1 MEALFD
7 ILLKD
12 GFWFAVIRSTTPI
25 LLTTLG
31 AMIASRAGARNIALE
46 GTMLTAAFVG
56 VAASHFT
63 QSAFVG
69 LAFAVLSGI
78 IMSNIIAYFALKL
91 KSNIIISGISL
102 NLMASGMTVFGL
114 YLLTGDK
121 GASTSLNSLVLPS
134 INIPII
140 ENIPVV
146 GSILSGHNILTYVAL
161 ILVVLVWVM
170 FKYTKLG
177 LRIKAVGES
186 PEAAESVG
194 ISVNKV
200 KYIALTMSGALA
212 ALGGAFLSMGYVT
225 LFSAG
230 MTSGR
235 GYIALATQSMAGSN
249 PVVGLLTSGLFGFA
263 ESMSNYLQGA
273 SLPIEL
279 IQMLP
284 YLAIVVIYVVY
295 CANKTRKENSL

>member
-1 MEALFD
+1 MEALFE

-31 AMIASRAGARNIALE
+31 AMIAARAGARNIALE
-46 GTMLTAAFVG
+46 GTMLTASFVG

-63 QSAFVG
+63 QSAFAG
-69 LAFAVLSGI
+69 LALAVLSGI

-121 GASTSLNSLVLPS
+121 GASTSLNSLTLPN

-146 GSILSGHNILTYVAL
+146 GGILSGHNILTYIAL
-161 ILVVLVWVM
+161 LLVLLVWIM

-235 GYIALATQSMAGSN
+235 GYIALATQAMAGSN
-249 PVVGLLTSGLFGFA
+249 PVVGLLTSSLFGFT

-273 SLPIEL
+273 KLPIEFV
-279 IQMLP
+279 QMLP
-284 YLAIVVIYVVY
+284 YLAIVIIYVIY
-295 CANKTRKENSL
+295 CANKTKKENTL

>member
-1 MEALFD
+1 MENLFD
-7 ILLKD
+7 ILLKSE
-12 GFWFAVIRSTTPI
+12 FWFAVIRSTTPI

-31 AMIASRAGARNIALE
+31 AMIAARAGARNIALE

-56 VAASHFT
+56 VAGSHFT
-63 QSAFVG
+63 QNAFVG
-69 LAFAVLSGI
+69 LLLAVLSGI

-114 YLLTGDK
+114 FLLTGDK

-134 INIPII
+134 VNLPII
-140 ENIPVV
+140 ESIPVI
-146 GSILSGHNILTYVAL
+146 GKILSGHNILTYVSL
-161 ILVVLVWVM
+161 IFVLLVWVM

-200 KYIALTMSGALA
+200 KYIALTMSGILA
-212 ALGGAFLSMGYVT
+212 ALGGAFLSMGYVS

-235 GYIALATQSMAGSN
+235 GYIALATQAMAGAN
-249 PVVGLLTSGLFGFA
+249 PVVGLLTSGLFGFT

-273 SLPIEL
+273 SLPIEFV
-279 IQMLP
+279 QMLP
-284 YLAIVVIYVVY
+284 YLAIVVIYVSY
-295 CANKTRKENSL
+295 CANKTKKENSL

>member
-31 AMIASRAGARNIALE
+31 AMIAARAGARNIALE
-46 GTMLTAAFVG
+46 GTMLTASFVG
-56 VAASHFT
+56 VVASHFT
-63 QSAFVG
+63 QSAFAG
-69 LAFAVLSGI
+69 LAFAVISGI

-121 GASTSLNSLVLPS
+121 GASTSLNSLVLPN

-140 ENIPVV
+140 ENIPVL
-146 GSILSGHNILTYVAL
+146 GNILSGHNILTYVSL
-161 ILVVLVWVM
+161 ILVVIVWIM
-170 FKYTKLG
+170 FKYTTLG
-177 LRIKAVGES
+177 LRIKAVGEN

-235 GYIALATQSMAGSN
+235 GYIALATQAMAGSN

-273 SLPIEL
+273 SLPIEF

-295 CANKTRKENSL
+295 CANKTKKENSL

>member
-31 AMIASRAGARNIALE
+31 AMIAARAGARNIALE
-46 GTMLTAAFVG
+46 GTMLTASFVG

-63 QSAFVG
+63 QSAFAG

-121 GASTSLNSLVLPS
+121 GASTSLNSLVLPN

-140 ENIPVV
+140 ENIPIV
-146 GSILSGHNILTYVAL
+146 GNILSGHNILTYVAL
-161 ILVVLVWVM
+161 ILVFLVWVM

-194 ISVNKV
+194 ISVNRV

-235 GYIALATQSMAGSN
+235 GYIALATQAMAGSN
-249 PVVGLLTSGLFGFA
+249 PVVGLLTSSLFGFT

-273 SLPIEL
+273 KLPIEF

-284 YLAIVVIYVVY
+284 YLAIVVIYVIY
-295 CANKTRKENSL
+295 CASKTKKENSL

>member
-1 MEALFD
+1 MEALFE
-7 ILLKD
+7 ILLKED
-12 GFWFAVIRSTTPI
+12 FWFAVIRSTTPI

-31 AMIASRAGARNIALE
+31 AMIAARAGARNIALE

-69 LAFAVLSGI
+69 LLFAVISGI
-78 IMSNIIAYFALKL
+78 ILSNIIAYFALKL

-121 GASTSLNSLVLPS
+121 GASTSLNSLALPNV
-134 INIPII
+134 NIPII
-140 ENIPVV
+140 ENIPVI
-146 GSILSGHNILTYVAL
+146 GKIISGHNILTYVAL
-161 ILVVLVWVM
+161 ILVLLVYIM
-170 FKYTKLG
+170 FKYTQLG

-194 ISVNKV
+194 INVNKI
-200 KYIALTMSGALA
+200 KYIALTMSGVLA
-212 ALGGAFLSMGYVT
+212 AMGGAFLSMGYVT

-235 GYIALATQSMAGSN
+235 GYIALATQSMAGAN

-263 ESMSNYLQGA
+263 ESMSNYLQGIN
-273 SLPIEL
+273 LPIEF

-295 CANKTRKENSL
+295 CANKTKQENKA

>member
-1 MEALFD
+1 MEALFE
-7 ILLKD
+7 ILLKED
-12 GFWFAVIRSTTPI
+12 FWFAVIRSTTPI

-31 AMIASRAGARNIALE
+31 AMIAARAGARNIALE

-69 LAFAVLSGI
+69 LLFAVTSGI
-78 IMSNIIAYFALKL
+78 ILSNIIAYFALKL

-121 GASTSLNSLVLPS
+121 GASTSLNSLALPNV
-134 INIPII
+134 NIPII
-140 ENIPVV
+140 ENIPVI
-146 GSILSGHNILTYVAL
+146 GKIISGHNILTYVAL
-161 ILVVLVWVM
+161 ILVLLVYIM
-170 FKYTKLG
+170 FKYTQLG

-235 GYIALATQSMAGSN
+235 GYIALATQSMAGAN

-263 ESMSNYLQGA
+263 ESMSNYLQGIN
-273 SLPIEL
+273 LPIEF

-295 CANKTRKENSL
+295 CANKTKQENKA

>member
-1 MEALFD
+1 MEALFE
-7 ILLKD
+7 ILLKED
-12 GFWFAVIRSTTPI
+12 FWFAVIRSTTPI

-31 AMIASRAGARNIALE
+31 AMIAARAGARNIALE

-69 LAFAVLSGI
+69 LLFAVISGI
-78 IMSNIIAYFALKL
+78 ILSNIIAYFALKL

-121 GASTSLNSLVLPS
+121 GASTSLNSLALPNV
-134 INIPII
+134 NIQII
-140 ENIPVV
+140 ENIPVI
-146 GSILSGHNILTYVAL
+146 GKIISGHNILTYVAL
-161 ILVVLVWVM
+161 ILVLLVYIM
-170 FKYTKLG
+170 FKYTQLG

-235 GYIALATQSMAGSN
+235 GYIALATQSMAGAN

-263 ESMSNYLQGA
+263 ESMSNYLQGIN
-273 SLPIEL
+273 LPIEF

-295 CANKTRKENSL
+295 CANKTKQENKA

>member
-31 AMIASRAGARNIALE
+31 AMIAARAGARNIALE

-121 GASTSLNSLVLPS
+121 GASTSLNSLVLPN

-146 GSILSGHNILTYVAL
+146 GNILSGHNILTYVAL
-161 ILVVLVWVM
+161 ILVLLVWIM

-194 ISVNKV
+194 ISVNRV

-235 GYIALATQSMAGSN
+235 GYIALATQAMAGSN
-249 PVVGLLTSGLFGFA
+249 PVVGLLTSSLFGFT

-273 SLPIEL
+273 KLPIEF

-284 YLAIVVIYVVY
+284 YLAIVVIYVIY
-295 CANKTRKENSL
+295 CASKTKKENSL

>member
-1 MEALFD
+1 MEALFE
-7 ILLKD
+7 ILLKED
-12 GFWFAVIRSTTPI
+12 FWFAVIRSTTPI

-31 AMIASRAGARNIALE
+31 AMIAARAGARNISLE

-69 LAFAVLSGI
+69 LLFAVISGI
-78 IMSNIIAYFALKL
+78 ILSNIIAYFALKL

-121 GASTSLNSLVLPS
+121 GASTSLNSLALPNV
-134 INIPII
+134 NIPII
-140 ENIPVV
+140 ENIPVI
-146 GSILSGHNILTYVAL
+146 GKIISGHNILTYVAL
-161 ILVVLVWVM
+161 ILVLLVYIM
-170 FKYTKLG
+170 FKYTQLG

-235 GYIALATQSMAGSN
+235 GYIALATQSMAGAN
-249 PVVGLLTSGLFGFA
+249 PVVGLLTSSLFGFA
-263 ESMSNYLQGA
+263 ESMSNYLQGIN
-273 SLPIEL
+273 LPIEF

-295 CANKTRKENSL
+295 CANKTKQENKA

>member
-31 AMIASRAGARNIALE
+31 AMIAARAGARNIALE
-46 GTMLTAAFVG
+46 GTMLTASFVG

-63 QSAFVG
+63 QSAFAG

-161 ILVVLVWVM
+161 ILVFLVWVM

-194 ISVNKV
+194 ISVNRV

-235 GYIALATQSMAGSN
+235 GYIALATQAMAGSN

-273 SLPIEL
+273 SLPIEF

-295 CANKTRKENSL
+295 CANKTKKENS

>member
-1 MEALFD
+1 MEALFE
-7 ILLKD
+7 ILLKED
-12 GFWFAVIRSTTPI
+12 FWFAVIRSTTPI

-31 AMIASRAGARNIALE
+31 AMIAARAGARNIALE

-69 LAFAVLSGI
+69 LLFAVISGI
-78 IMSNIIAYFALKL
+78 ILSNIIAYFALKL

-121 GASTSLNSLVLPS
+121 GASTSLNSLALPNV
-134 INIPII
+134 NIPII
-140 ENIPVV
+140 ENIPVI
-146 GSILSGHNILTYVAL
+146 GKIISGHNILTYVAL
-161 ILVVLVWVM
+161 ILVLLVYIM
-170 FKYTKLG
+170 FKYTQLG

-235 GYIALATQSMAGSN
+235 GYIALATQSMAGAN

-263 ESMSNYLQGA
+263 ESMSNYLQGIN
-273 SLPIEL
+273 LPIEF

-295 CANKTRKENSL
+295 CANKTKQENKA

>member
-1 MEALFD
+1 MEALFE
-7 ILLKD
+7 ILLKED
-12 GFWFAVIRSTTPI
+12 FWFAVIRSTTPI

-31 AMIASRAGARNIALE
+31 AMIAARAGARNIALE

-69 LAFAVLSGI
+69 LLFAVISGI
-78 IMSNIIAYFALKL
+78 ILSNIIAYFALKL

-121 GASTSLNSLVLPS
+121 GASTSLNSLALPNV
-134 INIPII
+134 NIPII
-140 ENIPVV
+140 ENIPVI
-146 GSILSGHNILTYVAL
+146 GKIISGHNILTYVAL
-161 ILVVLVWVM
+161 ILVLLVYIM
-170 FKYTKLG
+170 FKYTQLG

-200 KYIALTMSGALA
+200 KYIALTMSGTLA

-235 GYIALATQSMAGSN
+235 GYIALATQSMAGAN

-263 ESMSNYLQGA
+263 ESMSNYLQGIN
-273 SLPIEL
+273 LPIEF

-295 CANKTRKENSL
+295 CANKTKQENKA

>member
-31 AMIASRAGARNIALE
+31 AMIAARAGARNIALE

-63 QSAFVG
+63 QSAFLG

-140 ENIPVV
+140 ENIPVI
-146 GSILSGHNILTYVAL
+146 GNILSGHNILTYVAL
-161 ILVVLVWVM
+161 ILVLLVWIM

-194 ISVNKV
+194 ISVNRV

-235 GYIALATQSMAGSN
+235 GYIALATQAMAGSN
-249 PVVGLLTSGLFGFA
+249 PVVGLLTSGLFGFT

-273 SLPIEL
+273 QLPIEF

-284 YLAIVVIYVVY
+284 YLAIVVIYIIY
-295 CANKTRKENSL
+295 CAGNTKKQNN

>member
-31 AMIASRAGARNIALE
+31 AMIAARAGARNIALE

-63 QSAFVG
+63 QSAFAG

-121 GASTSLNSLVLPS
+121 GASTSLNSLVLPN

-146 GSILSGHNILTYVAL
+146 GNILSGHNILTYVAL
-161 ILVVLVWVM
+161 ILVFLVWVM

-194 ISVNKV
+194 ISVNRV

-235 GYIALATQSMAGSN
+235 GYIALATQAMAGSN
-249 PVVGLLTSGLFGFA
+249 PVVGLLTSSLFGFT

-273 SLPIEL
+273 KLPIEF

-284 YLAIVVIYVVY
+284 YLAIVVIYVIY
-295 CANKTRKENSL
+295 CASKTKKENSL

>member
-1 MEALFD
+1 
-7 ILLKD
+7 
-12 GFWFAVIRSTTPI
+12 
-25 LLTTLG
+25 
-31 AMIASRAGARNIALE
+31 MIASRAGARNIALE

-69 LAFAVLSGI
+69 LVFAVLSGI

-134 INIPII
+134 INLPII
-140 ENIPVV
+140 ENIPVI
-146 GSILSGHNILTYVAL
+146 GRIISGHNILTYVAL
-161 ILVVLVWVM
+161 ILVLLVWVM

-177 LRIKAVGES
+177 LRIKAVGEN

-194 ISVNKV
+194 ISVNQV

-235 GYIALATQSMAGSN
+235 GYIALATQAMAGAN
-249 PVVGLLTSGLFGFA
+249 PVVGLLTSSLFGFA

-273 SLPIEL
+273 KLPIEF

-284 YLAIVVIYVVY
+284 YLAIVVIYVIY
-295 CANKTRKENSL
+295 CANKAKKENSL

>member
-1 MEALFD
+1 MEALFG
-7 ILLKD
+7 ILLKED
-12 GFWFAVIRSTTPI
+12 FWFAVIRSTTPI

-31 AMIASRAGARNIALE
+31 AMIAARAGARNIALE

-56 VAASHFT
+56 VAASHIT
-63 QSAFVG
+63 QSAFLG
-69 LAFAVLSGI
+69 LLFAVISGI
-78 IMSNIIAYFALKL
+78 ILSNIIAYFALKL

-121 GASTSLNSLVLPS
+121 GASTSLNSLALPN
-134 INIPII
+134 INIPLI
-140 ENIPVV
+140 ENIPVI
-146 GSILSGHNILTYVAL
+146 GRIISGHNVLTYVAL
-161 ILVVLVWVM
+161 ILVLLVWVM

-194 ISVNKV
+194 ISVNRV
-200 KYIALTMSGALA
+200 KYIALTMSGILA
-212 ALGGAFLSMGYVT
+212 ALGGTFLSMGYVT

-235 GYIALATQSMAGSN
+235 GYIALATQAMAGAN
-249 PVVGLLTSGLFGFA
+249 PIVGLLTSSLFGFA

-273 SLPIEL
+273 NLPIEF

-295 CANKTRKENSL
+295 CASKSKKETSL

>member
-1 MEALFD
+1 MEALFE
-7 ILLKD
+7 ILLKED
-12 GFWFAVIRSTTPI
+12 FWFAVIRSTTPI

-31 AMIASRAGARNIALE
+31 AMIAARAGARNIALE

-63 QSAFVG
+63 QNAFLG
-69 LAFAVLSGI
+69 LLFAVISGI
-78 IMSNIIAYFALKL
+78 IVSNIIAYFALKL
-91 KSNIIISGISL
+91 KSNIIISGIAL

-121 GASTSLNSLVLPS
+121 GASTSLNSLALPN

-140 ENIPVV
+140 ENIPVI
-146 GSILSGHNILTYVAL
+146 GNIISGHNILTYVAL
-161 ILVVLVWVM
+161 ILVLVVYIM

-200 KYIALTMSGALA
+200 KYIALTMSGILA

-235 GYIALATQSMAGSN
+235 GYIALATQSMAGAN
-249 PVVGLLTSGLFGFA
+249 PIIGLLTSSLFGFA
-263 ESMSNYLQGA
+263 ESMSNYLQGIN
-273 SLPIEL
+273 LPIEF

-284 YLAIVVIYVVY
+284 YLSIVVIYVVY
-295 CANKTRKENSL
+295 CANKTKQENKA

>member
-1 MEALFD
+1 MEALFE
-7 ILLKD
+7 ILLKED
-12 GFWFAVIRSTTPI
+12 FWFAVIRSTTPI

-31 AMIASRAGARNIALE
+31 AMIAARAGARNIALE

-69 LAFAVLSGI
+69 LLFAVISGI
-78 IMSNIIAYFALKL
+78 ILSNIIAYFALKL
-91 KSNIIISGISL
+91 KSNIIIYGISL

-121 GASTSLNSLVLPS
+121 GASTSLNSLALPNV
-134 INIPII
+134 NIPII
-140 ENIPVV
+140 ENIPVI
-146 GSILSGHNILTYVAL
+146 GKIISGHNILTYVAL
-161 ILVVLVWVM
+161 ILVLLVYIM
-170 FKYTKLG
+170 FKYTQLG

-235 GYIALATQSMAGSN
+235 GYIALATQSMAGAN

-263 ESMSNYLQGA
+263 ESMSNYLQGIN
-273 SLPIEL
+273 LPIEF

-295 CANKTRKENSL
+295 CANKTKQENKA

>member
-1 MEALFD
+1 MEALFE
-7 ILLKD
+7 ILLKED
-12 GFWFAVIRSTTPI
+12 FWFAVIRSTTPI

-31 AMIASRAGARNIALE
+31 AMIAARAGARNIALE

-69 LAFAVLSGI
+69 LLFAVISGI
-78 IMSNIIAYFALKL
+78 ILSNIIAYFALKL

-121 GASTSLNSLVLPS
+121 GASTSLNSLALPNV
-134 INIPII
+134 NIPII
-140 ENIPVV
+140 ENIPVI
-146 GSILSGHNILTYVAL
+146 GKIISGHNILTYVAL
-161 ILVVLVWVM
+161 IVVLLVYIM
-170 FKYTKLG
+170 FKYTQLG

-235 GYIALATQSMAGSN
+235 GYIALATQSMAGAN

-263 ESMSNYLQGA
+263 ESMSNYLQGIN
-273 SLPIEL
+273 LPIEF

-295 CANKTRKENSL
+295 CANKTKQENKA

>member
-161 ILVVLVWVM
+161 ILVVLVWIM

>member
-31 AMIASRAGARNIALE
+31 AMIAARAGARNIALE
-46 GTMLTAAFVG
+46 GTMLTASFVG

-121 GASTSLNSLVLPS
+121 GASTSLNSLVLPN

-140 ENIPVV
+140 ENIPIV
-146 GSILSGHNILTYVAL
+146 GNILSGHNILTYVAL
-161 ILVVLVWVM
+161 ILVLLVWIM

-194 ISVNKV
+194 ISVNRV

-235 GYIALATQSMAGSN
+235 GYIALATQAMAGSN
-249 PVVGLLTSGLFGFA
+249 PVVGLLTSSLFGFT

-273 SLPIEL
+273 KLPIEFV
-279 IQMLP
+279 QMLP
-284 YLAIVVIYVVY
+284 YLAIVVIYVIY
-295 CANKTRKENSL
+295 CANKTKKENSI

>member
-1 MEALFD
+1 MEALFA
-7 ILLKD
+7 ILLKED
-12 GFWFAVIRSTTPI
+12 FWFAVIRSTTPI

-31 AMIASRAGARNIALE
+31 AMIAARAGARNIALE

-63 QSAFVG
+63 QSAFIG
-69 LAFAVLSGI
+69 LLFAVLSGI
-78 IMSNIIAYFALKL
+78 ILSNIIAYFALKL

-121 GASTSLNSLVLPS
+121 GASTSLNSLALPN

-140 ENIPVV
+140 ENIPVI
-146 GSILSGHNILTYVAL
+146 GKIISGHNILTYVAL
-161 ILVVLVWVM
+161 ISVVLVYIM
-170 FKYTKLG
+170 FKYTQLG

-186 PEAAESVG
+186 PESAESVG

-235 GYIALATQSMAGSN
+235 GYIALATQSMSGAN
-249 PVVGLLTSGLFGFA
+249 PVVGLLTSSLFGFT
-263 ESMSNYLQGA
+263 ESMSNYLQGIN
-273 SLPIEL
+273 LPIEF

-284 YLAIVVIYVVY
+284 YLAMVIIYVVY
-295 CANKTRKENSL
+295 CANKTKQENKA

>member
-31 AMIASRAGARNIALE
+31 AMIAARAGARNIALE
-46 GTMLTAAFVG
+46 GTMLTASFVG

-69 LAFAVLSGI
+69 LVFAVISGI

-121 GASTSLNSLVLPS
+121 GASTSLNSLVLPN

-140 ENIPVV
+140 ENIPIV
-146 GSILSGHNILTYVAL
+146 GNILSGHNILTYLAL
-161 ILVVLVWVM
+161 ILVLLVWIM

-194 ISVNKV
+194 ISVNRV

-235 GYIALATQSMAGSN
+235 GYIALATQAMAGSN
-249 PVVGLLTSGLFGFA
+249 PVVGLLTSSLFGFT
-263 ESMSNYLQGA
+263 ESMSNYLQGGK
-273 SLPIEL
+273 LPIEFV
-279 IQMLP
+279 QMLP
-284 YLAIVVIYVVY
+284 YLAIVVIYVIY
-295 CANKTRKENSL
+295 CANKTKKENSI

>member
-1 MEALFD
+1 MEALFE
-7 ILLKD
+7 ILLKED
-12 GFWFAVIRSTTPI
+12 FWFAVIRSTTPI

-31 AMIASRAGARNIALE
+31 AMIAARAGARNIALE

-69 LAFAVLSGI
+69 LLFAVISGI
-78 IMSNIIAYFALKL
+78 ILSNIIAYFALKL

-121 GASTSLNSLVLPS
+121 GASTSLNSLALPNV
-134 INIPII
+134 NIPII
-140 ENIPVV
+140 ENIPVI
-146 GSILSGHNILTYVAL
+146 GKIISGHNILTYVAL
-161 ILVVLVWVM
+161 ILVLLVYIM
-170 FKYTKLG
+170 FKYTQLG

-235 GYIALATQSMAGSN
+235 GYIALATQSMAGAN
-249 PVVGLLTSGLFGFA
+249 PVVGLLTSSLFGFA
-263 ESMSNYLQGA
+263 ESMSNYLQGIN
-273 SLPIEL
+273 LPIEF

-295 CANKTRKENSL
+295 CANKTKQENKA

>member
-31 AMIASRAGARNIALE
+31 AMIAARAGARNIALE

-69 LAFAVLSGI
+69 LLFAVISGI
-78 IMSNIIAYFALKL
+78 ILSNIIAYFALKL

-121 GASTSLNSLVLPS
+121 GASTSLNSLALPNV
-134 INIPII
+134 NIPII
-140 ENIPVV
+140 ENIPVI
-146 GSILSGHNILTYVAL
+146 GKIISGHNILTYVAL
-161 ILVVLVWVM
+161 ILVLLVYIM
-170 FKYTKLG
+170 FKYTQLG

-235 GYIALATQSMAGSN
+235 GYIALATQSMAGAN

-263 ESMSNYLQGA
+263 ESMSNYLQGIN
-273 SLPIEL
+273 LPIEF

-295 CANKTRKENSL
+295 CANKTKQENKA

>member
-1 MEALFD
+1 
-7 ILLKD
+7 
-12 GFWFAVIRSTTPI
+12 
-25 LLTTLG
+25 
-31 AMIASRAGARNIALE
+31 
-46 GTMLTAAFVG
+46 
-56 VAASHFT
+56 
-63 QSAFVG
+63 
-69 LAFAVLSGI
+69 
-78 IMSNIIAYFALKL
+78 MSNIIAYFALKL

-121 GASTSLNSLVLPS
+121 GASTSLNSLVLPN

-140 ENIPVV
+140 ENIPVL
-146 GSILSGHNILTYVAL
+146 GNILSGHNILTYVAL
-161 ILVVLVWVM
+161 ILVLLVWVM

-177 LRIKAVGES
+177 LRIKAVGEN

-194 ISVNKV
+194 ISVNRV

-235 GYIALATQSMAGSN
+235 GYIALATQAMAGSN
-249 PVVGLLTSGLFGFA
+249 PIVGLLTSSLFGFA

-273 SLPIEL
+273 KLPIEF

-295 CANKTRKENSL
+295 CANKTKKENSL

>member
-1 MEALFD
+1 MEALFE
-7 ILLKD
+7 ILLKED
-12 GFWFAVIRSTTPI
+12 FWFAVIRSTTPI

-31 AMIASRAGARNIALE
+31 AMIAARAGARNIALE

-69 LAFAVLSGI
+69 LLFAVISGI
-78 IMSNIIAYFALKL
+78 ILSNIIAYFALKL

-121 GASTSLNSLVLPS
+121 GASTSLNSLALPNV
-134 INIPII
+134 NIPII
-140 ENIPVV
+140 ENIPVI
-146 GSILSGHNILTYVAL
+146 GKIISGHNILTYVAL
-161 ILVVLVWVM
+161 ILVLLVYIM
-170 FKYTKLG
+170 FKYTQLG

-235 GYIALATQSMAGSN
+235 GYIALATQSMAGAN

-273 SLPIEL
+273 SLPIEF

-295 CANKTRKENSL
+295 CANKTKKENSL

>member
-1 MEALFD
+1 MEALFE
-7 ILLKD
+7 ILLKEE
-12 GFWFAVIRSTTPI
+12 FWFAVIRSTTPI

-31 AMIASRAGARNIALE
+31 AMIAARAGARNIALE

-63 QSAFVG
+63 QSAFLG
-69 LAFAVLSGI
+69 LVFAVLAGI

-91 KSNIIISGISL
+91 KSNIIISGIAL
-102 NLMASGMTVFGL
+102 NLVASGMTVFGL
-114 YLLTGDK
+114 YVLTGDK
-121 GASTSLNSLVLPS
+121 GASTSLNSLALPT
-134 INIPII
+134 IDIPII

-146 GSILSGHNILTYVAL
+146 GTILSGHNILTYVGL
-161 ILVVLVWVM
+161 LLVLLVWIM

-194 ISVNKV
+194 INVNQV

-235 GYIALATQSMAGSN
+235 GYIALATQAMAGAN
-249 PVVGLLTSGLFGFA
+249 PVVGLLTSSLFGFT
-263 ESMSNYLQGA
+263 ESMSNYLQGVN
-273 SLPIEL
+273 LPIEF

-295 CANKTRKENSL
+295 CANKTKKELN

>member
-31 AMIASRAGARNIALE
+31 AMIAARAGARNIALE

-63 QSAFVG
+63 QSAFAG

-121 GASTSLNSLVLPS
+121 GASTSLNSLVLPN

-146 GSILSGHNILTYVAL
+146 GNILSGHNILTYVAL
-161 ILVVLVWVM
+161 ILVLLVWVM

-186 PEAAESVG
+186 SEAAESVG
-194 ISVNKV
+194 ISVNRV

-235 GYIALATQSMAGSN
+235 GYIALATQAMAGSN
-249 PVVGLLTSGLFGFA
+249 PVVGLLTSSLFGFT

-273 SLPIEL
+273 KLPIEF

-284 YLAIVVIYVVY
+284 YLAIVVIYVIY
-295 CANKTRKENSL
+295 CASKTKKENSL

>member
-1 MEALFD
+1 MEALFE

-31 AMIASRAGARNIALE
+31 AMIAARAGARNIALE
-46 GTMLTAAFVG
+46 GTMLTASFVG
-56 VAASHFT
+56 VVASHFT
-63 QSAFVG
+63 QSAFLG
-69 LAFAVLSGI
+69 LIFAVISGI

-91 KSNIIISGISL
+91 KSNIIISGIAL

-121 GASTSLNSLVLPS
+121 GASTSLNSLVLPN

-140 ENIPVV
+140 ENIPVI
-146 GSILSGHNILTYVAL
+146 GNILSGHNVLTYVAL
-161 ILVVLVWVM
+161 ILVFVVWVM

-235 GYIALATQSMAGSN
+235 GYIALATQAMAGSN
-249 PVVGLLTSGLFGFA
+249 PIVGLLTSSLFGFT

-273 SLPIEL
+273 NLPIEF

-284 YLAIVVIYVVY
+284 YLAIVVIYVIY
-295 CANKTRKENSL
+295 CASKTKKENSL

>member
-1 MEALFD
+1 MEALFT
-7 ILLKD
+7 ILLKEE
-12 GFWFAVIRSTTPI
+12 FWFAVIRSTTPI

-31 AMIASRAGARNIALE
+31 AMIAARAGARNIALE

-56 VAASHFT
+56 VVGSHFT
-63 QSAFVG
+63 QSAFLG
-69 LAFAVLSGI
+69 LLLAVLSGI

-91 KSNIIISGISL
+91 KSNIIISGIAL
-102 NLMASGMTVFGL
+102 NLVASGMTVFGL
-114 YLLTGDK
+114 YVITGDK
-121 GASTSLNSLVLPS
+121 GASTSLNSLALPN
-134 INIPII
+134 INIPAI
-140 ENIPVV
+140 ENIPVIGNV
-146 GSILSGHNILTYVAL
+146 LSGHNVLTYVGL
-161 ILVVLVWVM
+161 LLVLLVWIM

-177 LRIKAVGES
+177 LRIKAVGET

-194 ISVNKV
+194 INVNRI

-235 GYIALATQSMAGSN
+235 GYIALATQAMAGAN
-249 PVVGLLTSGLFGFA
+249 PVVGLLTSSLFGFT
-263 ESMSNYLQGA
+263 ESMSNYLQGINM
-273 SLPIEL
+273 PIEF

-295 CANKTRKENSL
+295 CANRTKKETN

>member
-31 AMIASRAGARNIALE
+31 AMIAARAGARNIALE
-46 GTMLTAAFVG
+46 GTMLTASFVG

-63 QSAFVG
+63 QSAFAG

-121 GASTSLNSLVLPS
+121 GASTSLNSLVLPN

-140 ENIPVV
+140 ENIPIV
-146 GSILSGHNILTYVAL
+146 GNILSGHNILTYVAL
-161 ILVVLVWVM
+161 ILVFLVWVM

-194 ISVNKV
+194 ISVNRV

-235 GYIALATQSMAGSN
+235 GYIALATQAMSGSN
-249 PVVGLLTSGLFGFA
+249 PVVGLLTSSLFGFT

-273 SLPIEL
+273 KLPIEF

-284 YLAIVVIYVVY
+284 YLAIVVIYVIY
-295 CANKTRKENSL
+295 CASKTKKENSL